1 MKLSGAY
8 FDRLSDEDRLFA
20 SHTADIIDIC
30 ERKYIARFTP
40 FLDGNQVEIARS
52 VLGYIGFDN
61 FRFYGGFDEAARCVL
76 GVFPPYSECELS
88 DFPIT
93 ALEIR
98 YRSEKKLS
106 HRDFLGSFMSCG
118 VNRNMIGDIIVN
130 DGNTVAFVYN
140 TIADAILTE
149 VKKIG
154 SEGVKICVNSSPEI
168 KLNESFKEISGT
180 VSSLRADC
188 VISLALKL
196 SREKTAQLIRSG
208 NVMLNSRSCESV
220 SREMNCGDVFSAR
233 GYGKF
238 IFGSINGTTKKDRI
252 HITIKKYS

>member
-20 SHTADIIDIC
+20 SHTADIIEIC
-30 ERKYIARFTP
+30 ERKYIPRFTP
-40 FLDGNQVEIARS
+40 FLDANQVEIAHS
-52 VLGYIGFDN
+52 VLGNVGFEN
-61 FRFYGGFDEAARCVL
+61 FCFYGGFDEASRLVL
-76 GVFPPYSECELS
+76 GVFSPYSECEIS
-88 DFPIT
+88 EFPIT
-93 ALEIR
+93 ALEIK

-118 VNRNMIGDIIVN
+118 INRNMIGDIIVN
-130 DGNTVAFVYN
+130 DGITIAFVYS
-140 TIADAILTE
+140 TIADVILGE

-154 SEGVKICVNSSPEI
+154 SEGVKIYVNPSPDI

-180 VSSLRADC
+180 VSSLRTDS
-188 VISLALKL
+188 VVSLALKL

-208 NVMLNSRSCESV
+208 NVTLNSRVCDSV
-220 SREMNCGDVFSAR
+220 SKEMNCGDVFSAR

-252 HITIKKYS
+252 HITIKKYN

>member
-1 MKLSGAY
+1 MKLSGPY

-30 ERKYIARFTP
+30 ERKYIPRFTA

-52 VLGYIGFDN
+52 VLGNIGFDN
-61 FRFYGGFDEAARCVL
+61 FCFYGGFNEASRCVL

-118 VNRNMIGDIIVN
+118 INRNMIGDIIVN
-130 DGNTVAFVYN
+130 DGYTVAFVYN
-140 TIADAILTE
+140 TVADAILNE

-154 SEGVKICVNSSPEI
+154 SEGVKISVNPSPEI
-168 KLNESFKEISGT
+168 KPNESFKEISGT

-208 NVMLNSRSCESV
+208 NVLLNSRPCESV
-220 SREMNCGDVFSAR
+220 SKEMNCGDIFSAR
-233 GYGKF
+233 GHGKF

-252 HITIKKYS
+252 HITIKKYI

>member
-8 FDRLSDEDRLFA
+8 FDRLPDEDRLFA
-20 SHTADIIDIC
+20 SHIADIIDIC
-30 ERKYIARFTP
+30 ERKYIPRFTA
-40 FLDGNQVEIARS
+40 FLDENQSGIARS
-52 VLGYIGFDN
+52 VLGNIGYEN
-61 FRFYGGFDEAARCVL
+61 FRFYGGFDDASRIVL

-93 ALEIR
+93 ALNIR

-118 VNRNMIGDIIVN
+118 INRNMIGDIIVN
-130 DGNTVAFVYN
+130 DGSTIAFVYN
-140 TIADAILTE
+140 TVADAILNE

-154 SEGVKICVNSSPEI
+154 SEGVKIIVDPSPDI

-188 VISLALKL
+188 VASLALKL
-196 SREKTAQLIRSG
+196 SREKTAQLIRGG
-208 NVMLNSRSCESV
+208 NLMLNSRECDSV
-220 SREMNCGDVFSAR
+220 SREMSCGDIFSAR
-233 GYGKF
+233 GFGKF
-238 IFGSINGTTKKDRI
+238 ILESINGTTKKDRI
-252 HITIKKYS
+252 HITIKKYI